1 MQHKSTRQEI
11 RMLVERILKEVFPRE
26 TGGGRL
32 QQVGVFTLIYMLQG
46 DKEPVTQR
54 RVATMTGQ
62 SEGTVGHQLK
72 KLFKVGIVERT
83 KILNKQGRGYAWHL
97 SISDDPKSRR
107 LAKAIEKG
115 AAKKKR

>member
-1 MQHKSTRQEI
+1 MQQKSTRDEI

-26 TGGGRL
+26 TGGARL

-72 KLFKVGIVERT
+72 KLFKVGIIERT

-97 SISDDPKSRR
+97 SIKDNAKTRR
-107 LAKAIEKG
+107 LVGVIEKSS
-115 AAKKKR
+115 AKKKR